1 MNLFFVLSSSQVLD
15 LERKKKGSI
24 YRPMWFFSSF
34 PLLFPHHFFEG
45 IMYLILEPTETSF
58 IAESF
63 PVI

>member
-1 MNLFFVLSSSQVLD
+1 
-15 LERKKKGSI
+15 
-24 YRPMWFFSSF
+24 MWFFSSF

-45 IMYLILEPTETSF
+45 IMYLILEPTETSL